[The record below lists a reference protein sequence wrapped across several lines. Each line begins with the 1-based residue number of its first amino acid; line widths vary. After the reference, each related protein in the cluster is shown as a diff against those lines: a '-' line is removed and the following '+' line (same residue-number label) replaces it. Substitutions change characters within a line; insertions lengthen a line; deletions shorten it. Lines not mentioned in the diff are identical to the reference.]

1 MSVIRIA
8 TRYAKSLMDLAI
20 EQGKLEQI
28 SADMRILH
36 EAVTGSREFHNML
49 KSPII
54 HADRKN
60 AAIAALFGSRID
72 ALTKAYLELLVNK
85 GREAYLPEITAE
97 FVRQHKAM
105 QHITTVTVTTA
116 AEMSDSVLAELRKQL
131 LASGAT
137 TEKLDV
143 VTKVNPELIGGFVL
157 EFDQKRY
164 DASVANKL
172 EVLRNNFTK
181 NFYIKEF

>member
-20 EQGKLEQI
+20 EQGKLDKI
-28 SADMRILH
+28 SADMQMLH
-36 EAVTGSREFHNML
+36 KAVTGSRDFHNML

-54 HADRKN
+54 HADKKN
-60 AAIAALFGSRID
+60 AVFSALFKD
-72 ALTKAYLELLVNK
+72 KVDTLTITYLALLVNK

>member
-1 MSVIRIA
+1 MSIIRIA
-8 TRYAKSLMDLAI
+8 TRYAKSLMDLSI

-28 SADMRILH
+28 SADMRMLH

-54 HADRKN
+54 HADKKN
-60 AAIAALFGSRID
+60 AVMAALFKGKVD
-72 ALTKAYLELLVNK
+72 ALTIAYLELLVNK
-85 GREAYLPEITAE
+85 GREPYLPEITAE

-116 AEMSDSVLAELRKQL
+116 VEMSDSVLAELKKQL
-131 LASGAT
+131 LA
-137 TEKLDV
+137 
-143 VTKVNPELIGGFVL
+143 TKVDPELIGGFVL

-172 EVLRNNFTK
+172 DVLRNNFTK